1 MEAPKSTGGRPAHQ
15 PTATHRRLVEILAGE
30 AVSQAQICGVLGV
43 SEKTLRRYYRR
54 ELNVGAVKLEA
65 ALIGHLL
72 RLAAGDDDIAL
83 RAIIYLLRCRFGW
96 SRYAPPPCG

>member
-1 MEAPKSTGGRPAHQ
+1 MQ
-15 PTATHRRLVEILAGE
+15 RRLVLAL
-30 AVSQAQICGVLGV
+30 AALGV
-43 SEKTLRRYYRR
+43 PQLEIGRVLEIDPKTLRRYYRR